1 MTPADYYGIQ
11 ITQRVPPMHKQAGLV
26 VFYHV
31 NITLVV
37 IGLAGQYQ

>member
-1 MTPADYYGIQ
+1 ML
-11 ITQRVPPMHKQAGLV
+11 MQAGLV

-31 NITLVV
+31 NITLIIIV